1 MSPWASAREEMRPLR
16 RIGLPS
22 AQVDDV
28 ARIVLSRSK

>member
-1 MSPWASAREEMRPLR
+1 MRPLR